1 MQISFFTVFISVV
14 SLVIMAMP
22 GFLLAKLKML
32 PEKASEALSAVVL
45 YGCQPLLVFMSFQSY
60 EYSAEIGR
68 NMLIVCGIAFAIHFI
83 MIGLVCLLF
92 RNKEDIKMKTVR
104 YGSIFSNCGFM
115 GIPFLSMLFSGK
127 PEAGE
132 ILIYASVIIAVFNI
146 LNWTVGVLM
155 MTGNVKDMSVKK
167 ILLNPVIIAVVVGVI
182 VFVTTKKPLVNLAAE
197 GTTLHSVLNK
207 LSASLDYLGD
217 AVTPLSMIVIG
228 IKLADVNIKQLFLD
242 KKAYV
247 TSFFKLVVM
256 SFVAIISVAFL
267 PVSSSIKYTVF
278 LLLSMPCATSTALFA
293 LLFGGDGDFATVCTL
308 LSTILSIATLPLMFL
323 LMNGAFGIAI

>member
-14 SLVIMAMP
+14 SLVIMAVP
-22 GFLLAKLKML
+22 GFLLGKLKML

-60 EYSAEIGR
+60 EYSAEIGL
-68 NMLIVCGIAFAIHFI
+68 NMLIVCGIAFAVHFI
-83 MIGLVCLLF
+83 MIAIVSVLF
-92 RNKEDIKMKTVR
+92 RDREDIKTKTVR
-104 YGSIFSNCGFM
+104 YGSVFSNCGFM
-115 GIPFLSMLFSGK
+115 GIPFLAMLFAGK

-146 LNWTVGVLM
+146 LNWTVGVFM
-155 MTGNVKDMSVKK
+155 MTGNIKDVSLKK
-167 ILLNPVIIAVVVGVI
+167 ILLNPVIIAVAAGVL
-182 VFVTTKKPLVNLAAE
+182 VFVTVKKPLADIAAE

-207 LSASLDYLGD
+207 FATSLDFLGD

-247 TSFFKLVVM
+247 TAFFKLVVM
-256 SFVAIISVAFL
+256 SFVALITVAYL

-293 LLFGGDGDFATVCTL
+293 LLFDGDGDFGTVCTL

-323 LMNGAFGIAI
+323 LMNGAFGVAI

>member
-68 NMLIVCGIAFAIHFI
+68 NMLIVCGIAFAVHFI
-83 MIGLVCLLF
+83 MIGLVSVLF

-167 ILLNPVIIAVVVGVI
+167 FCLIPLL
-182 VFVTTKKPLVNLAAE
+182 LRL
-197 GTTLHSVLNK
+197 
-207 LSASLDYLGD
+207 LSA
-217 AVTPLSMIVIG
+217 
-228 IKLADVNIKQLFLD
+228 
-242 KKAYV
+242 
-247 TSFFKLVVM
+247 
-256 SFVAIISVAFL
+256 
-267 PVSSSIKYTVF
+267 
-278 LLLSMPCATSTALFA
+278 
-293 LLFGGDGDFATVCTL
+293 
-308 LSTILSIATLPLMFL
+308 
-323 LMNGAFGIAI
+323 